1 MFYLATHA
9 EHGCFIFYY
18 EDGHMPISSNYGV
31 FEFPTHAPSRPYEE
45 LLAFSN
51 ILEHFTKEGITI
63 LDSDPQ
69 FYQLTSRHPE
79 FSL

>member
-9 EHGCFIFYY
+9 ERGCFIFYY
-18 EDGHMPISSNYGV
+18 EDGCMPISSNYGV
-31 FEFPTHAPSRPYEE
+31 FEFPTHAPSKAYE
-45 LLAFSN
+45 AFQTFSN
-51 ILEHFTKEGITI
+51 ILEHFAKDEVTI

>member
-18 EDGHMPISSNYGV
+18 EDGYMPISSNYGV
-31 FEFPTHAPSRPYEE
+31 FEFPTKALKRAYEE
-45 LLAFSN
+45 FQTFSN
-51 ILEHFTKEGITI
+51 ILEHFAKDGVTI
-63 LDSDPQ
+63 HDSDPQ
-69 FYQLTSRHPE
+69 FYQLTSRHSE

>member
-9 EHGCFIFYY
+9 ERGCFIFYY
-18 EDGHMPISSNYGV
+18 EDGGMPISGNYGS
-31 FEFPTHAPSRPYEE
+31 FEFPTHAPRRAYEE
-45 LLAFSN
+45 FQTFSD
-51 ILEHFTKEGITI
+51 ILKQLTKYKITI
-63 LDSDPQ
+63 VDSDPQ

>member
-9 EHGCFIFYY
+9 KRGCFIFYY

-31 FEFPTHAPSRPYEE
+31 FEFPTHALSRDYEE
-45 LLAFSN
+45 FQTFSD
-51 ILEHFTKEGITI
+51 ILKQFTKHKITI
-63 LDSDPQ
+63 IDSDPQ
-69 FYQLTSRHPE
+69 FYQLVARHPE